1 MPWVEK
7 ERTALVA
14 TLRASDPDGPTLC
27 EGWNVRRLL
36 AHLVQREHDLVGGV
50 RDIVSRAEPG
60 REKNL
65 STLTDG
71 ARTPEGY
78 QALVGR
84 FSEGPPRWSPMS
96 WAGENINLLEYVIH
110 HEDVRRAGSTPAA
123 PRPLPDA
130 ESQSIWSKLLLV
142 ARLTFR
148 ASPVGVILA
157 QPGGQSSVV
166 KNGVVKNGVVKKGE
180 PSVTLTGA
188 PVELA
193 LYLNGRRTSAAVE
206 VTGPPDAVLTFTSW
220 LTAR

>member
-14 TLRASDPDGPTLC
+14 TLRASDPDAPTLC

-60 REKNL
+60 GEKNL

-110 HEDVRRAGSTPAA
+110 HEDVRRAGSTPVA

-130 ESQSIWSKLLLV
+130 ESQSIWSKLALM

-148 ASPVGVILA
+148 ASPVGVVLA
-157 QPGGQSSVV
+157 QPGGRTT
-166 KNGVVKNGVVKKGE
+166 VVKKGE
-180 PSVTLTGA
+180 SSVTLTGA

-193 LYLNGRRTSAAVE
+193 LYVSGRRTSAAVE
-206 VTGPPDAVLTFTSW
+206 VTGPPDAVLTFSSRFP
-220 LTAR
+220 AG

>member
-1 MPWVEK
+1 M
-7 ERTALVA
+7 
-14 TLRASDPDGPTLC
+14 
-27 EGWNVRRLL
+27 
-36 AHLVQREHDLVGGV
+36 GGV

-130 ESQSIWSKLLLV
+130 EGQSIWTKLGLV

-157 QPGGQSSVV
+157 QPGGPSSVV
-166 KNGVVKNGVVKKGE
+166 KKGVVKKGE

-193 LYLNGRRTSAAVE
+193 LYVSGRRTSAAVE

-220 LTAR
+220 LTAG